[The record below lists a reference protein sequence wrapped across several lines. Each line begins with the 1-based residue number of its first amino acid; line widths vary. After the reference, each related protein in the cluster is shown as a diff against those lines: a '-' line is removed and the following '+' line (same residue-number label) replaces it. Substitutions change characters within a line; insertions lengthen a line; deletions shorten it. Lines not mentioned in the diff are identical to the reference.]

1 MGDDF
6 AVNERGSVRGWIARR
21 LRDAVLPLL
30 FLGCCGYFVWHAIH
44 GERGLLARDDRAE
57 RITMALAERD
67 RAQAELAAMERRVQG
82 LRGDRLDRDQLEER
96 ARQLLNM
103 IGRDEMVM
111 PYGPER
117 RLF

>member
-1 MGDDF
+1 
-6 AVNERGSVRGWIARR
+6 V
-21 LRDAVLPLL
+21 
-30 FLGCCGYFVWHAIH
+30 
-44 GERGLLARDDRAE
+44 AE
-57 RITMALAERD
+57 RERV
-67 RAQAELAAMERRVQG
+67 QGELAAMERRVQG

-103 IGRDEMVM
+103 IGRDEIVM